1 MGNGKAK
8 SEPAPVDVSTRERGS
23 KRALL
28 EAILQFK
35 KFFRKNLQAES
46 SVLCE
51 LARLDSVDRHR
62 LL

>member
-1 MGNGKAK
+1 MGDGKGK
-8 SEPAPVDVSTRERGS
+8 SEPAPVNLLTPDRGS

-28 EAILQFK
+28 EAVLQFK